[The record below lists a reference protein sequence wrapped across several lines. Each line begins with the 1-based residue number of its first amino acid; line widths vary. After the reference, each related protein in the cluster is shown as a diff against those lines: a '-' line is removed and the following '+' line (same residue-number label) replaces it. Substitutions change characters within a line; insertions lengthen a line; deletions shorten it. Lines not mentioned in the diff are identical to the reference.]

1 MVNQR
6 ALARWWVAGILLFSF
21 ATAGAETPE
30 TAEKTVRSGTAKP
43 NLKSLSNDV
52 REYLRKSLEDPAKLN
67 KVLDSYLAKD
77 SGLAFLKDINFRFKA
92 FEAREPNTQTSIG
105 FSYDYGKSI
114 LNGEWGQGCGDTCA
128 RGYDFNFSARGNV
141 AFDPDRNPDDFLET
155 RLSLS
160 LFQSLGGIAK
170 ELSAEGKQQYNE
182 LTLKAAQAKDEREL
196 ENVYADILRL
206 IAGTFSNQYYVDL
219 SGDFALESNQ
229 SFSAKQYAYGLRLG
243 LDVKGWERSN
253 AERWNET
260 SWLAKLNLI
269 DYPFAL
275 LRMLTG
281 YEKCKGGASCF
292 LPRATHWPTVSIA
305 LARIT
310 PEDNDPRLAVG
321 ETSDYDRLAGEVSFK
336 TPIARIAGE
345 KIFFSANHRLYQE
358 LNASTA
364 LRASGL
370 DHYRYTTLAI
380 GAVTGP
386 YVSYTDGRLPLD
398 ARNDQVFELGYQ
410 SHF

>member
-1 MVNQR
+1 MLSSHT
-6 ALARWWVAGILLFSF
+6 AARWWMAGIILFSF
-21 ATAGAETPE
+21 STAGAETAE
-30 TAEKTVRSGTAKP
+30 TAKKTVRAGTAKL
-43 NLKSLSNDV
+43 NLESLSNEV
-52 REYLRKSLEDPAKLN
+52 RDYLRKSLEDPANLN

-92 FEAREPNTQTSIG
+92 FEARDPGSQTSIG

-114 LNGEWGQGCGDTCA
+114 LDGEWGQGCGDSCA
-128 RGYDFNFSARGNV
+128 RGYDLNFSARGNV
-141 AFDPDRNPDDFLET
+141 AFNADRNPDDFLET
-155 RLSLS
+155 KLSLS
-160 LFQSLGGIAK
+160 LFQSLGGVAK
-170 ELSAEGKQQYNE
+170 LSGAASDRYNE
-182 LTLKAAQAKDEREL
+182 LVIKAAQAKNEREL
-196 ENVYADILRL
+196 ENVYADIMRL
-206 IAGTFSNQYYVDL
+206 IVGTFSNQYYVDL

-229 SFSAKQYAYGLRLG
+229 SFSAKQYVYGLRLG

-253 AERWNET
+253 ADHWNET
-260 SWLAKLNLI
+260 SWLAKLNLF

-281 YEKCKGGASCF
+281 YERCKSDSFCF
-292 LPRATHWPTVSIA
+292 LPRATHLPTLGIA
-305 LARIT
+305 LARIN

-321 ETSDYDRLAGEVSFK
+321 ETSDYDRLAGEISFK
-336 TPIARIAGE
+336 TPIARIAGD
-345 KIFFSANHRLYQE
+345 KIFFSANHRLYRE
-358 LNASTA
+358 LNASVT

-370 DHYRYTTLAI
+370 DHHRYTTLAI

-386 YVSYTDGRLPLD
+386 YVSYTNGRLPLD